1 MSRSQLTSTVEQNT
15 GGAVSPYVAGK
26 NLIINGSMEFDQR
39 NNGASFLTTADGL
52 YSVDRWRS
60 SQSQNSKVTYQQVTD
75 APAGFTNSLKMTQTT
90 AYSSLTASDFVGVLQ
105 MIEANNVNLIGLGTS
120 ACKSLTV
127 SFWVKSSVTG
137 TYSAALQVNGGT
149 NSVVGV
155 YTITAANTW
164 QQVKITFPPLTS
176 GTIPTGTNAAIF
188 LYFAQSMGTSFQT
201 STIGTWQAAAWYT
214 SNTITNTFA
223 TTTGAT
229 WQLTG
234 VQVEAGSL
242 NTPFSR
248 AGGSYG
254 GELALCQRYYWR
266 LANNSAYTNITTFT
280 PASSATNT
288 YNMPVYLP
296 VAMRIAPTTI
306 DFSTLRWTDGYSA
319 AGTVSLVTLGG
330 TSSSI
335 VMIDMTGTGMTTGR
349 VYSVQTN
356 GSTGYIGFGAE
367 L

>member
-1 MSRSQLTSTVEQNT
+1 MSRAQLTSTVEQNT
-15 GGAVSPYVAGK
+15 GGAVAPYVAGK

-39 NNGASFLTTADGL
+39 NNGASFLMTADGL
-52 YSVDRWRS
+52 YSVDRWRNS
-60 SQSQNSKVTYQQVTD
+60 NSQNSKNTFQQVTD
-75 APAGFTNSLKMTQTT
+75 APSGFTNSLKITQTT
-90 AYSSLTASDFVGVLQ
+90 AYSSLGANDYAGVLQ
-105 MIEANNVNLIGLGTS
+105 VIEANNANLIGLGTS

-137 TYSAALQVNGGT
+137 TYSATLQVSGGA

-176 GTIPTGTNAAIF
+176 GTIPTGTNGAIF

-214 SNTITNTFA
+214 SNTTTNTFA

-234 VQVEAGSL
+234 VQLEAGSVA
-242 NTPFSR
+242 TPFSR
-248 AGGSYG
+248 AGGTFS
-254 GELALCQRYYWR
+254 GELAACQRYYYKWSGNGY
-266 LANNSAYTNITTFT
+266 AAIGVTNIYSTSASRFVYYMPVTMRAT
-280 PASSATNT
+280 PTLTSSATSTWSYAASLTGAPGLDAGGPNAVGINFTHNT
-288 YNMPVYLP
+288 L
-296 VAMRIAPTTI
+296 
-306 DFSTLRWTDGYSA
+306 
-319 AGTVSLVTLGG
+319 
-330 TSSSI
+330 
-335 VMIDMTGTGMTTGR
+335 TTGQSG
-349 VYSVQTN
+349 YLQDA
-356 GSTGYIGFGAE
+356 GSATANIQFSAE

>member
-1 MSRSQLTSTVEQNT
+1 MSRAQLTSTVEQNT
-15 GGAVSPYVAGK
+15 GGAVAPYVAGK

-39 NNGASFLTTADGL
+39 NNGASFLMTADGL
-52 YSVDRWRS
+52 YSVDRWRNS
-60 SQSQNSKVTYQQVTD
+60 NSQNSKNTFQQVTD
-75 APAGFTNSLKMTQTT
+75 APSGFTNSLKITQTT
-90 AYSSLTASDFVGVLQ
+90 AYSSLGANDYAGVLQ
-105 MIEANNVNLIGLGTS
+105 VIEANNANLIGLGTS

-137 TYSAALQVNGGT
+137 TYSATLQVSGGA

-176 GTIPTGTNAAIF
+176 GTIPTGTNGAIF

-214 SNTITNTFA
+214 SNTTTNTFA

-234 VQVEAGSL
+234 VQLEAGSVA
-242 NTPFSR
+242 TPFSR
-248 AGGSYG
+248 AGGTFS
-254 GELALCQRYYWR
+254 GELALCQRYYER
-266 LANNSAYTNITTFT
+266 LTAAMVYEHFGVAQPSSSTSALATVYFKVSKRS
-280 PASSATNT
+280 AVSSS
-288 YNMPVYLP
+288 
-296 VAMRIAPTTI
+296 I
-306 DFSTLRWTDGYSA
+306 DFSTLGLYDTAAIQAISA
-319 AGTVSLVTLGG
+319 LSMSFAGINSATVTC
-330 TSSSI
+330 TSS
-335 VMIDMTGTGMTTGR
+335 GLTTQR
-349 VYSVQTN
+349 FCQIIAN
-356 GSTGYIGFGAE
+356 NSTSAYIGFSAE